1 MPDLGVATVRLLI
14 DQYRHQKLPH
24 QDSGDGADQHHHDQF
39 ESVYRTR
46 SRHRPPPLRLIVR
59 PREGPCEDRAASP
72 GCRRPIASPILFVSP
87 WICEP
92 HMIIGIGTDLVDIAR
107 VQTLLDRKGDR
118 ARSRL
123 FTPAEIEYCHG
134 ANRSAQSF
142 AARFAAKEAFF
153 KAIGI
158 GWGQGVAWT
167 DVEVVSGPN
176 RAPTLRVSAA
186 VEQRL
191 QALGV
196 RRMHLSLT
204 HSETTAAAF
213 LILEG

>member
-1 MPDLGVATVRLLI
+1 
-14 DQYRHQKLPH
+14 
-24 QDSGDGADQHHHDQF
+24 
-39 ESVYRTR
+39 
-46 SRHRPPPLRLIVR
+46 
-59 PREGPCEDRAASP
+59 
-72 GCRRPIASPILFVSP
+72 
-87 WICEP
+87 
-92 HMIIGIGTDLVDIAR
+92 MIIGIGTDLVDISR
-107 VQTLLDRKGDR
+107 VQGLLERRGAR
-118 ARSRL
+118 ARARL
-123 FTPAEIEYCHG
+123 FTDAEIEYCNS
-134 ANRSAQSF
+134 ATRSAQSF

-176 RAPTLRVSAA
+176 RAPTLRVTAA
-186 VEQRL
+186 AEQRL
-191 QALGV
+191 SELGV